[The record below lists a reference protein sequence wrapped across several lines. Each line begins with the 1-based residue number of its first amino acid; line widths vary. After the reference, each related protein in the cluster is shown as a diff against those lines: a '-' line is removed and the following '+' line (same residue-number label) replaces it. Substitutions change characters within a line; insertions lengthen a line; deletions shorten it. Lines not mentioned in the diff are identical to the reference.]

1 MESSCIA
8 HRYTKSTPTSSS
20 LLSSTVIFHMHWCFG
35 HPRPPPPGHT
45 KLWMLGKMIS
55 CKFNV
60 EIAAFA
66 LWCNIFVNL
75 QFGKPILE
83 NILPKVIYCVK
94 RKEKKRTIWMT
105 VKIKLMTK
113 RGSTISST
121 LTIEAR
127 GWNSLLM
134 IFLLFSL
141 QACFMIKDFKA
152 NFLGKLI

>member
-8 HRYTKSTPTSSS
+8 HRYTKSTQHHHRYYHPPWFSTCIDVLVTPAPHPATQNYECWAKWFPANLMSKLQPLLFDATYLWICS
-20 LLSSTVIFHMHWCFG
+20 LG
-35 HPRPPPPGHT
+35 
-45 KLWMLGKMIS
+45 
-55 CKFNV
+55 N
-60 EIAAFA
+60 
-66 LWCNIFVNL
+66 
-75 QFGKPILE
+75 QFLKIYSL
-83 NILPKVIYCVK
+83 KVIYCVK
-94 RKEKKRTIWMT
+94 RKEKKRTIWKT

>member
-35 HPRPPPPGHT
+35 HPPPSHPATQNYECWAKWFPANLMS
-45 KLWMLGKMIS
+45 KLQPLLFDATYLWICSLG
-55 CKFNV
+55 N
-60 EIAAFA
+60 
-66 LWCNIFVNL
+66 
-75 QFGKPILE
+75 QFLK
-83 NILPKVIYCVK
+83 IYSLKSYIVS
-94 RKEKKRTIWMT
+94 KEKKRTIWNT